1 LRGTSAASRART
13 DGIRICGA
21 IESNRAGQL
30 GDVVATMFI
39 KKQLRRYIPS
49 SDDFDYSEFPFY
61 WLAQVQGA
69 YQHHLEKAL
78 DKVGADIPSWR
89 ILLFLK
95 VHGSTR
101 STSISDISTHAII
114 KVSTMTRIIQRMKAD
129 GWVETNVHA
138 EDGRVKEVVLTPAG
152 REKVIQ
158 IERTTEKLFAR
169 SFKDLTQPQISRL
182 NKTLKQLYQNLA
194 ED

>member
-1 LRGTSAASRART
+1 
-13 DGIRICGA
+13 
-21 IESNRAGQL
+21 
-30 GDVVATMFI
+30 MFI

-61 WLAQVQGA
+61 WLAQVQGV

-95 VHGSTR
+95 VHGSIR

-158 IERTTEKLFAR
+158 IEQTTEKLFAR

-182 NKTLKQLYQNLA
+182 NKTLKQLYRNLS

>member
-1 LRGTSAASRART
+1 MRARVVRLRTPTERGPARPVT
-13 DGIRICGA
+13 DVFA
-21 IESNRAGQL
+21 P
-30 GDVVATMFI
+30 MFI

-61 WLAQVQGA
+61 WLAQVQGV
-69 YQHHLEKAL
+69 YQSHLEKAL
-78 DKVGADIPSWR
+78 EKVGADIPAWR

-95 VHGSTR
+95 VHG

-114 KVSTMTRIIQRMKAD
+114 KVSTMTRIVQRMKAD

-138 EDGRVKEVVLTPAG
+138 ADGRVKEVVITPAG
-152 REKVIQ
+152 RDKLIQ
-158 IERTTEKLFAR
+158 IEQTTEKLFAR

-182 NKTLKQLYQNLA
+182 NKTLRQLYQNIA